1 MLLVSKRTEDIQMN
15 DLNDTAKHHHLQ
27 YSGGT
32 IKNHVFY
39 YRRYALKELTHRRNS
54 TIVKL
59 MTMPFLFF

>member
-1 MLLVSKRTEDIQMN
+1 SLAIQC
-15 DLNDTAKHHHLQ
+15 
-27 YSGGT
+27 GT

-39 YRRYALKELTHRRNS
+39 YRRYAPKELTHRRNS